1 MTRREEEEKEE
12 TDRLGGWGGT
22 RRGHLERDE
31 TWRAVE
37 IGMERCD
44 VETVGERG
52 GGESQRSLGFE
63 TVLGFLSKGRDLQ
76 DLIDSVNLR
85 TLIPKRFC
93 ICGFNTRSPKVL
105 TSSLGF
111 QRLLYYKFS
120 TRLPALP
127 LHTDFGQSLIFVD

>member
-1 MTRREEEEKEE
+1 MEEAGRRDGGREMRGGDDEERRGRE
-12 TDRLGGWGGT
+12 GGDGQIRRMGGGT

-93 ICGFNTRSPKVL
+93 ICGFNDSVRLRT
-105 TSSLGF
+105 LGP
-111 QRLLYYKFS
+111 QRF
-120 TRLPALP
+120 
-127 LHTDFGQSLIFVD
+127 